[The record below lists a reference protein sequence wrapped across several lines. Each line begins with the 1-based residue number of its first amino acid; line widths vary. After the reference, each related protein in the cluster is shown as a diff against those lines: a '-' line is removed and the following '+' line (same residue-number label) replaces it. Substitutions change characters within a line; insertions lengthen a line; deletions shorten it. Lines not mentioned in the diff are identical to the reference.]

1 MEDSKIIELFLA
13 RDEEAIKQTDMAYG
27 RRLHHLADGIVCNE
41 QDAEESVSDTYNIS
55 SHISQRYAVTLR
67 WTSWIGTMLPSARR
81 RSSV

>member
-41 QDAEESVSDTYNIS
+41 QDAEESVSDT
-55 SHISQRYAVTLR
+55 
-67 WTSWIGTMLPSARR
+67 
-81 RSSV
+81 